1 LLVAELGLLAEFDST
16 ALRDYKAG
24 PATLNGFSRPLLS
37 ERASAPQMNFLYPA
51 IRSDYDSED
60 NVTFNN
66 PHLGFMRVLRFNCS
80 TSFNKNFAEASADMC
95 NRDMG
100 WAADYLHIL

>member
-1 LLVAELGLLAEFDST
+1 
-16 ALRDYKAG
+16 
-24 PATLNGFSRPLLS
+24 
-37 ERASAPQMNFLYPA
+37 MNFLYPA

-60 NVTFNN
+60 NVTFNTRTF
-66 PHLGFMRVLRFNCS
+66 GFMRVLRFNCS

-100 WAADYLHIL
+100 LGRRLSPYPLSEG